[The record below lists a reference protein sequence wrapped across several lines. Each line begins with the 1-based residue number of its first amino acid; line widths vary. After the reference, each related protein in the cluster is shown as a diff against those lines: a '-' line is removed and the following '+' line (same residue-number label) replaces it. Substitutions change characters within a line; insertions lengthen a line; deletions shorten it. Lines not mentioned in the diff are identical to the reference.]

1 MRHFYYLCFLL
12 LGFLS
17 LPVRAGGD
25 NRAPEQYTREYI
37 MKDYM
42 KDPVRTLQLLDK
54 AEVNSAMPLN
64 IVDELR
70 SAVYRNM
77 YRNKSALYYARRA
90 YVSDSLSHDNPS
102 HLLRMTVSM
111 AELFSL
117 LSEYKESM
125 RYAVQG
131 VELARELKDIQSE
144 CKLLFCMGENKRR
157 LSFKEEGYLFFDQ
170 AIDLLDNS
178 KNEDYETMLSY
189 FYGVKMGYLIADKR
203 SNEALEIGLQREKL
217 LDRMSEQSKIRAD
230 LLDLQFAYVYSKLAY
245 LFHLMGDQKRAAVYY
260 KKYQSTN
267 AASTPDGKFD
277 ATPYLLLLGKYQ
289 AVLDNCRD
297 FKEVMRQQDTLNS
310 QYLSI
315 LNLEIQANVKL
326 ENYKTVINL
335 QRDITAIKDSI
346 YQREKQN
353 AALELDALYELNEK
367 EARISEQAFQLK
379 IRTIT
384 LICIL
389 SGALLALFFLWRLWH
404 QNCVIRNKN
413 KALVKRINEQF
424 SMQEEMDRSQLGV
437 EKDLSFPEK
446 VEDES
451 GDNEEQDKQMNKM
464 IFEKLDY
471 IIKRDKMYLSPDLSR
486 EELTRIVR
494 MNNTRFAKMI
504 KENTDTNLNGYINN
518 LRLNYAIHL
527 MKEQPDYTLRAIA
540 ESSGINS
547 MPTFHQLFKGRTGMT
562 PSEFKNAQK
571 DKIGRASC
579 RERV

>member
-77 YRNKSALYYARRA
+77 YRNKSALHYARRA

-389 SGALLALFFLWRLWH
+389 SGALLALFFLWRLWQ
-404 QNCVIRNKN
+404 QNRVIRNKN

-571 DKIGRASC
+571 DMDS
-579 RERV
+579 

>member
-571 DKIGRASC
+571 DMS
-579 RERV
+579 V

>member
-17 LPVRAGGD
+17 LPVRAGED
-25 NRAPEQYTREYI
+25 NRGPEQYTREYI

-144 CKLLFCMGENKRR
+144 CRLLFCMGENKRR

-217 LDRMSEQSKIRAD
+217 LDRMSEQSKIRTD

-245 LFHLMGDQKRAAVYY
+245 LFHLTGDQKRAVVYY
-260 KKYQSTN
+260 KNYQSTN

-310 QYLSI
+310 LYLSI

-571 DKIGRASC
+571 DMDA
-579 RERV
+579 

>member
-217 LDRMSEQSKIRAD
+217 LDRMSEQSKIRTD

-245 LFHLMGDQKRAAVYY
+245 LFHLTGDQKRAVVYY
-260 KKYQSTN
+260 KNYQSTN

-571 DKIGRASC
+571 DMDA
-579 RERV
+579 

>member
-1 MRHFYYLCFLL
+1 
-12 LGFLS
+12 
-17 LPVRAGGD
+17 
-25 NRAPEQYTREYI
+25 
-37 MKDYM
+37 M
-42 KDPVRTLQLLDK
+42 KDPVRALRLLDK

-70 SAVYRNM
+70 SVVYRNM
-77 YRNKSALYYARRA
+77 YRNKSALHYARRA

-111 AELFSL
+111 AELSYL

-144 CKLLFCMGENKRR
+144 CKLLFCMGENKRM
-157 LSFKEEGYLFFDQ
+157 LAFKEEGYQLFDE

-178 KNEDYETMLSY
+178 KSKDYEAMLSY

-203 SNEALEIGLQREKL
+203 LDDAIEIGLQREKL
-217 LDRMSEQSKIRAD
+217 LDKTSKQAEVRAD
-230 LLDLQFAYVYSKLAY
+230 ILDLQFAYVYSKLAY
-245 LFHLMGDQKRAAVYY
+245 LFQRTGDKERAAAYY
-260 KKYQSTN
+260 KKYQSTD
-267 AASTPDGKFD
+267 ASATLDGRFD
-277 ATPYLLLLGKYQ
+277 IAPYLLELGQYQ
-289 AVLDNCRD
+289 TVLDNCLD
-297 FKEVMRQQDTLNS
+297 FKKMMRQQDTLNN

-315 LNLEIQANVKL
+315 LNLEILANTKL

-335 QRDITAIKDSI
+335 QRAIAAIKDSI

-353 AALELDALYELNEK
+353 AALELDTLYEVNEK

-571 DKIGRASC
+571 DMDA
-579 RERV
+579 

>member
-277 ATPYLLLLGKYQ
+277 VTPYLLLLGKYQ

-571 DKIGRASC
+571 DMDA
-579 RERV
+579 

>member
-17 LPVRAGGD
+17 LPVRAGED
-25 NRAPEQYTREYI
+25 NRGPEQYTREYI

-144 CKLLFCMGENKRR
+144 CRLLFCMGENKRR

-367 EARISEQAFQLK
+367 EARISQQAFQLK

-571 DKIGRASC
+571 DMDA
-579 RERV
+579 

>member
-25 NRAPEQYTREYI
+25 NRAPEQYTKEYI

-77 YRNKSALYYARRA
+77 YRNKSALHYARRA

-335 QRDITAIKDSI
+335 QKDITAIKDSI

-367 EARISEQAFQLK
+367 EARISQQAFQLK

-571 DKIGRASC
+571 DMDS
-579 RERV
+579 

>member
-571 DKIGRASC
+571 DMGA
-579 RERV
+579 

>member
-17 LPVRAGGD
+17 LPVRAGED
-25 NRAPEQYTREYI
+25 NRGPEQYTREYI

-144 CKLLFCMGENKRR
+144 CRLLFCMGENKRR

-217 LDRMSEQSKIRAD
+217 LDRMSEQSKIRTD

-245 LFHLMGDQKRAAVYY
+245 LFHLTGDQKRAVVYY
-260 KKYQSTN
+260 KNYQSTN

-571 DKIGRASC
+571 DMDS
-579 RERV
+579 

>member
-77 YRNKSALYYARRA
+77 YRNKSALHYARRA

-504 KENTDTNLNGYINN
+504 KENMDTNLNGYINN

-571 DKIGRASC
+571 DMDS
-579 RERV
+579 

>member
-17 LPVRAGGD
+17 LPVRAGED
-25 NRAPEQYTREYI
+25 NRGPEQYTREYI

-144 CKLLFCMGENKRR
+144 CRLLFCMGENKRR

-217 LDRMSEQSKIRAD
+217 LDRMSEQSKIRTD

-245 LFHLMGDQKRAAVYY
+245 LFHLTGDQKRAVVYY
-260 KKYQSTN
+260 KNYQSTN

-289 AVLDNCRD
+289 AVVDNCRD

-571 DKIGRASC
+571 DMDA
-579 RERV
+579 

>member
-17 LPVRAGGD
+17 LPVRAGED
-25 NRAPEQYTREYI
+25 NRGPEQYTREYI

-144 CKLLFCMGENKRR
+144 CRLLFCMGENKRR

-217 LDRMSEQSKIRAD
+217 LDRMSEQSKIRTD

-245 LFHLMGDQKRAAVYY
+245 LFHLTGDQKRAVVYY
-260 KKYQSTN
+260 KNYQSTN

-547 MPTFHQLFKGRTGMT
+547 MPTFHQLFKGCLLYT
-562 PSEFKNAQK
+562 SDAADEL
-571 DKIGRASC
+571 
-579 RERV
+579 

>member
-17 LPVRAGGD
+17 LPVRAGED
-25 NRAPEQYTREYI
+25 NRGPEQYTREYI

-70 SAVYRNM
+70 SVVYRNM

-245 LFHLMGDQKRAAVYY
+245 LFHLTGDQKRAAVYY

-389 SGALLALFFLWRLWH
+389 SGTLLALFFLWRLWH

-571 DKIGRASC
+571 DMDS
-579 RERV
+579 

>member
-17 LPVRAGGD
+17 LPVRAGED
-25 NRAPEQYTREYI
+25 NRGPEQYTREYI

-144 CKLLFCMGENKRR
+144 CRLLFCMGENKRR

-245 LFHLMGDQKRAAVYY
+245 LFHLTGDQKRAVVYY
-260 KKYQSTN
+260 KNYQSTN

-367 EARISEQAFQLK
+367 EARISEQAYQLK

-384 LICIL
+384 LIYIL

-540 ESSGINS
+540 ESSGING

-571 DKIGRASC
+571 DMDA
-579 RERV
+579 

>member
-70 SAVYRNM
+70 SVVYRNM

-367 EARISEQAFQLK
+367 EARISQQAFQLK

-413 KALVKRINEQF
+413 KALVLVKRINEQF

-571 DKIGRASC
+571 DMDS
-579 RERV
+579 

>member
-17 LPVRAGGD
+17 LPARAGED
-25 NRAPEQYTREYI
+25 NRGPEQYTREYI

-70 SAVYRNM
+70 SVVYRNM

-144 CKLLFCMGENKRR
+144 CRLLFCMGENKRR

-217 LDRMSEQSKIRAD
+217 LDRMSEQSKIRTD

-245 LFHLMGDQKRAAVYY
+245 LFHLTGDQKRAVVYY
-260 KKYQSTN
+260 KNYQSTN

-571 DKIGRASC
+571 DMDA
-579 RERV
+579 

>member
-17 LPVRAGGD
+17 LPVRAGED
-25 NRAPEQYTREYI
+25 NRGPEQYTREYI

-144 CKLLFCMGENKRR
+144 CRLLFCMGENKRR

-217 LDRMSEQSKIRAD
+217 LDRMSEQSKIRTD

-245 LFHLMGDQKRAAVYY
+245 LFHLTGDQKRAVVYY
-260 KKYQSTN
+260 KNYQSTN

-389 SGALLALFFLWRLWH
+389 SGTLLALFFLWRLWH

-571 DKIGRASC
+571 DMDA
-579 RERV
+579 

>member
-54 AEVNSAMPLN
+54 AEVNRAMPLN

-77 YRNKSALYYARRA
+77 YRNKSALHYARRA

-571 DKIGRASC
+571 DMDA
-579 RERV
+579 

>member
-17 LPVRAGGD
+17 LPVRAGED
-25 NRAPEQYTREYI
+25 NRGPEQYTREYI

-144 CKLLFCMGENKRR
+144 CRLLFCMGENKRR

-217 LDRMSEQSKIRAD
+217 LDRMSEQSKIRTD

-245 LFHLMGDQKRAAVYY
+245 LFHLTGDQKRAVVYY
-260 KKYQSTN
+260 KNYQSTN

-367 EARISEQAFQLK
+367 EALISEQAFQLK

-571 DKIGRASC
+571 DMDA
-579 RERV
+579 

>member
-77 YRNKSALYYARRA
+77 YRNKSALHYARRA

-367 EARISEQAFQLK
+367 EARISQQAFQLK

-571 DKIGRASC
+571 DMDS
-579 RERV
+579 

>member
-77 YRNKSALYYARRA
+77 YRNKSALHYARRA

-562 PSEFKNAQK
+562 PSEFKKAQK
-571 DKIGRASC
+571 DMDS
-579 RERV
+579 

>member
-25 NRAPEQYTREYI
+25 NRAPEQYTKEYI

-77 YRNKSALYYARRA
+77 YRNKSALHYARRA

-471 IIKRDKMYLSPDLSR
+471 IIKRDKMYL
-486 EELTRIVR
+486 
-494 MNNTRFAKMI
+494 
-504 KENTDTNLNGYINN
+504 
-518 LRLNYAIHL
+518 
-527 MKEQPDYTLRAIA
+527 
-540 ESSGINS
+540 
-547 MPTFHQLFKGRTGMT
+547 
-562 PSEFKNAQK
+562 
-571 DKIGRASC
+571 
-579 RERV
+579 

>member
-70 SAVYRNM
+70 SVVYRNM

-367 EARISEQAFQLK
+367 EARISQQAFQLK

-562 PSEFKNAQK
+562 PSEFKNALSL
-571 DKIGRASC
+571 IHI
-579 RERV
+579 

>member
-90 YVSDSLSHDNPS
+90 YVSDSLSHDKPS

-571 DKIGRASC
+571 DMDS
-579 RERV
+579 

>member
-424 SMQEEMDRSQLGV
+424 SMQDEMDRSQLGV

-571 DKIGRASC
+571 DMDA
-579 RERV
+579 

>member
-70 SAVYRNM
+70 SVVYRNM

-367 EARISEQAFQLK
+367 EARISQQAFQLK

-486 EELTRIVR
+486 EDLTRIVR
-494 MNNTRFAKMI
+494 MNNTRCAKMI

-571 DKIGRASC
+571 DMDS
-579 RERV
+579 

>member
-25 NRAPEQYTREYI
+25 NRASEQYTREYI

-571 DKIGRASC
+571 DMDS
-579 RERV
+579 

>member
-1 MRHFYYLCFLL
+1 MRRFYYLCFLL

-17 LPVRAGGD
+17 LPVRAGED
-25 NRAPEQYTREYI
+25 NRGPEQYTREYI

-144 CKLLFCMGENKRR
+144 CRLLFCMGENKRR

-217 LDRMSEQSKIRAD
+217 LDRMSEQSKIRTD

-245 LFHLMGDQKRAAVYY
+245 LFHLTGDQKRAVVYY
-260 KKYQSTN
+260 KNYQSTN

-571 DKIGRASC
+571 DMDA
-579 RERV
+579 

>member
-37 MKDYM
+37 MKNYM
-42 KDPVRTLQLLDK
+42 TEPDRALQLLDE
-54 AEVNSAMPLN
+54 AEANSAMPLN

-70 SAVYRNM
+70 GVVYRNM
-77 YRNKSALYYARRA
+77 YRNKSALHYTRRA
-90 YVSDSLSHDNPS
+90 YVRDSLFHNDPS
-102 HLLRMTVSM
+102 HLLEMTVSM
-111 AELFSL
+111 AELSHL
-117 LSEYKESM
+117 LSDYKESM
-125 RYAVQG
+125 RYAIQG

-367 EARISEQAFQLK
+367 EARISQQAFQLK

-571 DKIGRASC
+571 DMDS
-579 RERV
+579 

>member
-17 LPVRAGGD
+17 LPVRAGED
-25 NRAPEQYTREYI
+25 NRGPEQYTREYI

-144 CKLLFCMGENKRR
+144 CRLLFCMGENKRR

-245 LFHLMGDQKRAAVYY
+245 LFHLTGDQKRAVVYY
-260 KKYQSTN
+260 KNYQSTN

-389 SGALLALFFLWRLWH
+389 SGTLLALFFLWRLWH

-518 LRLNYAIHL
+518 LRLNYSIHL

-571 DKIGRASC
+571 DMDS
-579 RERV
+579 

>member
-277 ATPYLLLLGKYQ
+277 ASPYLLLLGKYQ

-571 DKIGRASC
+571 DMDS
-579 RERV
+579 

>member
-17 LPVRAGGD
+17 LPVRAGED
-25 NRAPEQYTREYI
+25 NRGPEQYTREYI

-90 YVSDSLSHDNPS
+90 YVSDSLSYDNPS

-144 CKLLFCMGENKRR
+144 CRLLFCMGENKRR

-571 DKIGRASC
+571 DMDA
-579 RERV
+579 

>member
-540 ESSGINS
+540 ESAGINS

-571 DKIGRASC
+571 DMDS
-579 RERV
+579 

>member
-17 LPVRAGGD
+17 LPVRAGED
-25 NRAPEQYTREYI
+25 NRGPEQYTREYI

-144 CKLLFCMGENKRR
+144 CRLLFCMGENKRR

-217 LDRMSEQSKIRAD
+217 LDRMSEQSKIRTD

-245 LFHLMGDQKRAAVYY
+245 LFHLTGDQKRAVVYY
-260 KKYQSTN
+260 KNYQSTN

-471 IIKRDKMYLSPDLSR
+471 IIKWDKMYLSPDLSR

-571 DKIGRASC
+571 DMDA
-579 RERV
+579 

>member
-17 LPVRAGGD
+17 LPVRAGED
-25 NRAPEQYTREYI
+25 NRGPEQYTREYI

-144 CKLLFCMGENKRR
+144 CRLLFCMGENKRR

-245 LFHLMGDQKRAAVYY
+245 LFHLTGDQKRAVVYY
-260 KKYQSTN
+260 KNYQSTN

-389 SGALLALFFLWRLWH
+389 SGTLLALFFLWRLWH

-486 EELTRIVR
+486 EELTKIVR

-571 DKIGRASC
+571 DMDS
-579 RERV
+579 